1 MVMLQVL
8 IPSILF
14 LLTIFTEVISERKDN
29 WEHLPPLSCHAD
41 QIMQEY
47 YDQNENALKENQQ
60 FEINTRKFI
69 STRQTPKSY
78 VIPVVFHVYGTD
90 FSGSRVTDTIIKK
103 AIEKVNEDF
112 HGLNN
117 DFHTVHTA
125 FQGRRSTFDVTF
137 KLAQKDPSGR
147 PTTGIVYH
155 PAKNGYA
162 TNNFNSDVQKE
173 AWNNYKYCNV
183 YIQLDIY
190 GNGVLTSSGVA
201 WYPDSGMSN
210 ANLAR
215 IVYNGLYLY
224 GNTNDEFSSVLTHEF
239 GHWLNLFH
247 TFEHGCVNSSEGQCD
262 RTGDRVCDTPQT
274 VGNQGCK
281 PVHNCLGQLVNSEN
295 YMDYSGA
302 YGCYRMFSV
311 GQVARMEAAM
321 QHPAR
326 KPLWQPQNLIATG
339 VAENN

>member
-1 MVMLQVL
+1 NDIPIWDISLDQWEDTVHINLTSYFLYVREYL
-8 IPSILF
+8 ILIGS
-14 LLTIFTEVISERKDN
+14 V
-29 WEHLPPLSCHAD
+29 AG
-41 QIMQEY
+41 
-47 YDQNENALKENQQ
+47 
-60 FEINTRKFI
+60 KFGRANHI
-69 STRQTPKSY
+69 DYATAK
-78 VIPVVFHVYGTD
+78 G
-90 FSGSRVTDTIIKK
+90 
-103 AIEKVNEDF
+103 
-112 HGLNN
+112 
-117 DFHTVHTA
+117 VHTA

-162 TNNFNSDVQKE
+162 TNNFNSD
-173 AWNNYKYCNV
+173 
-183 YIQLDIY
+183 LDIY

-215 IVYNGLYLY
+215 IVYNGRYLY

-281 PVHNCLGQLVNSEN
+281 PVHNCLGQLVNGEN

-302 YGCYRMFSV
+302 YGCYRMFTV

-339 VAENN
+339 VAGNN